1 MTSEPTKKNC
11 TEKISGKHFYN
22 VLYLSKRKGM
32 DIIMGSL
39 LNRLLIMLNDSDPK
53 STDYHITFTLLM
65 NFYLLSTLSIGEVA
79 KLCTV
84 SKSTISK
91 FIRNIGYEDY
101 ADFKSAAPF
110 KENKFGFDLNYNQN
124 IAEYIESNGL
134 EHYINILYNDL
145 ISAKS
150 SIDMSKI
157 EALAKDLLAYQKVIS
172 FGLLFSEIGAIDL
185 QWKLAYNGKF
195 IITNMS
201 DIKQKDLLDRA
212 TEDTLII
219 IYSNS
224 GSYIQ
229 KYQLSEFQEPKD
241 FSHLKAKL
249 VLITS
254 NKKMTNYP
262 GIDLCIC
269 YGHTSSVQTHSILYP
284 LINDMIVMKYR
295 EFIRKKSRNK
305 NLLFLVSK
313 MRTFK
318 GISKI
323 ML

>member
-1 MTSEPTKKNC
+1 
-11 TEKISGKHFYN
+11 
-22 VLYLSKRKGM
+22 
-32 DIIMGSL
+32 MGSL

-65 NFYLLSTLSIGEVA
+65 NFYSLSTLSIGEVA
-79 KLCTV
+79 SLCTV

-110 KENKFGFDLNYNQN
+110 EENKFGFNLNYNQN
-124 IAEYIESNGL
+124 IAEYIETNGL
-134 EHYINILYNDL
+134 DRYIDVLQDDL
-145 ISAKS
+145 TLARS

-157 EALAKDLLAYQKVIS
+157 EELAKDLIRYQKVAS

-195 IITNMS
+195 VITTMS
-201 DIKQKDLLDRA
+201 DVKQRDFINYA
-212 TEDTLII
+212 SEDTLII

-224 GSYIQ
+224 GSYMQ

-241 FSHLKAKL
+241 FSHIKSKI

-254 NKKMTNYP
+254 NSKMMNHP
-262 GIDLCIC
+262 GVDLCLC
-269 YGHTSSVQTHSILYP
+269 YGHTSAVQTHSVLYP

-295 EFIRKKSRNK
+295 ELTREKKQE
-305 NLLFLVSK
+305 
-313 MRTFK
+313 
-318 GISKI
+318 
-323 ML
+323 

>member
-1 MTSEPTKKNC
+1 MKASIE
-11 TEKISGKHFYN
+11 
-22 VLYLSKRKGM
+22 
-32 DIIMGSL
+32 L
-39 LNRLLIMLNDSDPK
+39 LWNRLQKRN
-53 STDYHITFTLLM
+53 
-65 NFYLLSTLSIGEVA
+65 LSLHANS
-79 KLCTV
+79 
-84 SKSTISK
+84 
-91 FIRNIGYEDY
+91 
-101 ADFKSAAPF
+101 P
-110 KENKFGFDLNYNQN
+110 
-124 IAEYIESNGL
+124 
-134 EHYINILYNDL
+134 
-145 ISAKS
+145 
-150 SIDMSKI
+150 
-157 EALAKDLLAYQKVIS
+157 
-172 FGLLFSEIGAIDL
+172 
-185 QWKLAYNGKF
+185 F
-195 IITNMS
+195 IITDEILEHHYN
-201 DIKQKDLLDRA
+201 
-212 TEDTLII
+212 
-219 IYSNS
+219 
-224 GSYIQ
+224 
-229 KYQLSEFQEPKD
+229 EFQEPKD